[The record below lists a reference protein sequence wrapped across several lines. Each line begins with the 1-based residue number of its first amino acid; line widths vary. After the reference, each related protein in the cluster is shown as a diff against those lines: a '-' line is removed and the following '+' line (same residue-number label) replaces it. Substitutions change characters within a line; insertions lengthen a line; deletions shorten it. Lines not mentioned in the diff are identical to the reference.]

1 MNFYTCFVLPFCFLW
16 LVKPVHCIT
25 IIFIIANG
33 FVSVSTYRSVEN
45 DRNLRIKCCFTLGIF
60 FKQGYLSFAITEL
73 YTLLIVCKYYI
84 KPLHT
89 CSNLIVL

>member
-1 MNFYTCFVLPFCFLW
+1 VVLACLYIKANPFLL
-16 LVKPVHCIT
+16 LVQLTPVHCIT

-60 FKQGYLSFAITEL
+60 FKQGYLSIAITEF
-73 YTLLIVCKYYI
+73 YTLLIVNIILSLYI
-84 KPLHT
+84 LVQ
-89 CSNLIVL
+89 I